1 MLRQR
6 LLKNS
11 PPRMISRPPLPC
23 AVILRRCCSP
33 VARPR
38 FLAAPTSMPGDLCD
52 RCHVNLARCQRR
64 ARRRACPATAQ
75 SRRLL
80 ARASAADRDPRR
92 LRAWG
97 LRSLHRARERRDRS
111 FLPDA
116 RGADPRRVR
125 RNHRGIIRQ
134 RRDRRSAGRF
144 SRAQCVA
151 MRVLHAGNAD
161 GRAGSIETACRA
173 GPGADTR
180 ASFRQLLPLHRLS
193 GDCRCGRDHG
203 AGAHGEHAMIVAS
216 ANPEG
221 LSVLDR
227 PNSYIGKVVPRP
239 NLERLMQGRGLYV
252 SDMVLPRMAHV
263 VFLRSPH
270 AHARITGIDAAAAR
284 RVPGVVAIVTGEALA
299 AVITPWVGV
308 LSHLKGLK
316 SAPQHAIA
324 IDHVRWQG
332 EAVAAVVATSRAVA
346 EDAAEIVSVEY
357 QELDAVTDMR
367 TALDPETPVIH
378 SSLGDNLAFERNLDA
393 GAVDAAFAESDAVV
407 EADFIFGRHTGVTLE
422 PRSVVA
428 DWNAAEARLT
438 IYQGTQAPH
447 MVQNIAALHLG
458 LTDSQVRV
466 VCKDV
471 GGSFGIK
478 VHIYADEM
486 ATYAL
491 SKLLLRPVKFVAD
504 RVESFNTDIHARD
517 HRCKGR
523 IGVKR
528 DGTITAFEIDA
539 LTGIGPYS
547 MYPRTSAI
555 EANQVVNLV
564 GGPYVTKNYRARAR
578 VVFQNKNVMCQ
589 YRAVGHPIAVAVT
602 EGLVELAAAK
612 IGMDPLELRRRN
624 LIADDAHPSSG
635 PSGIKFEALS
645 NHAAMDKLVK
655 MMDYNAL
662 RAEQAALRSKNI
674 HRGIGIASFIEV
686 TNPSAAF
693 YGVGGA
699 RISSQDGVA
708 VRLDATGSVICQT
721 SITEQGQGSESL
733 TAQIVGSVLGVSME
747 RVRVILGDTDHTP
760 YGGGTRASRGAGI
773 GGEAALQA
781 AKILRKNVL
790 DVAAAILQ
798 SSPAELDIVNDAI
811 VSAVDGSSRIDL
823 KELSRIVYFR
833 PDTLPPGIQP
843 ELMATRHFV
852 PREYPFAFT
861 NGVQASWLEVDT
873 DTGFVKLLRHWV
885 VEDCGTIINPQL
897 VDEQIRGGV
906 VQGLGAALFEKCIY
920 DERGQLTNANMA
932 DYLVPM
938 SGEMPDIDVGH
949 VVSPT
954 LETELGAKGAGE
966 AGTAG
971 AAAAVANAVNDALK
985 PFGAIIS

>member
-1 MLRQR
+1 MT
-6 LLKNS
+6 
-11 PPRMISRPPLPC
+11 
-23 AVILRRCCSP
+23 V
-33 VARPR
+33 
-38 FLAAPTSMPGDLCD
+38 
-52 RCHVNLARCQRR
+52 
-64 ARRRACPATAQ
+64 
-75 SRRLL
+75 
-80 ARASAADRDPRR
+80 
-92 LRAWG
+92 
-97 LRSLHRARERRDRS
+97 
-111 FLPDA
+111 
-116 RGADPRRVR
+116 
-125 RNHRGIIRQ
+125 
-134 RRDRRSAGRF
+134 
-144 SRAQCVA
+144 
-151 MRVLHAGNAD
+151 
-161 GRAGSIETACRA
+161 
-173 GPGADTR
+173 TR
-180 ASFRQLLPLHRLS
+180 AP
-193 GDCRCGRDHG
+193 
-203 AGAHGEHAMIVAS
+203 AET
-216 ANPEG
+216 

-227 PNSYIGKVVPRP
+227 PNSYIGKTVPRP
-239 NLERLMQGRGLYV
+239 NLDRLLQGRGQYV
-252 SDMVLPRMAHV
+252 SDLELPRMAHV
-263 VFLRSPH
+263 VFLRSPY
-270 AHARITGIDAAAAR
+270 AHARIVAIDADAAR
-284 RVPGVVAIVTGEALA
+284 RMSGVISIVTGRELE

-324 IDHVRWQG
+324 IDRACWQG
-332 EAVAAVVATSRAVA
+332 EAVAAIVATSRAVA
-346 EDAAEIVSVEY
+346 EDAMEQIAVDYE
-357 QELDAVTDMR
+357 ELEAVTDMR
-367 TALDPETPVIH
+367 TALDPATPVIH
-378 SSLGDNLAFERNLDA
+378 ASLGDNLAFERTLNA
-393 GAVDAAFAESDAVV
+393 GDVDQAWSNSEVV
-407 EADFIFGRHTGVTLE
+407 EADFVFGRHTGVTLE
-422 PRSVVA
+422 PRAVVA

-458 LTDSQVRV
+458 LREAQVRV

-491 SKLLLRPVKFVAD
+491 SKLLRRPIKFVAD

-517 HRCKGR
+517 HRCRGR
-523 IGVKR
+523 TGVKS
-528 DGTITAFEIDA
+528 DGTITAFEIDD

-564 GGPYVTKNYRARAR
+564 GGPYVTPNYRARAR

-589 YRAVGHPIAVAVT
+589 YRAVGHPIACSVT
-602 EGLVELAAAK
+602 EGLVDLAAAK
-612 IGMDPLELRRRN
+612 IGMDPVEIRRRN
-624 LIADDAHPSSG
+624 LIPDDAYPCAS
-635 PSGIKFEALS
+635 PSGMKFEQLS
-645 NHAAMDKLVK
+645 HHASLAKLLQ
-655 MMDYNAL
+655 MMDYDAL
-662 RAEQAALRSKNI
+662 RAEQAALRARNI

-699 RISSQDGVA
+699 KISSQDGVA
-708 VRLDATGSVICQT
+708 VRLDAQGSVICQT

-747 RVRVILGDTDHTP
+747 RVRVILGDTDNTP
-760 YGGGTRASRGAGI
+760 YGGGTWASRGAGI

-781 AKILRKNVL
+781 AKALRQNIL
-790 DVAAAILQ
+790 DIAAAILQ
-798 SSPAELDIVNDAI
+798 STPGGLDIVNNSI
-811 VSAVDGSSRIDL
+811 VSADDGAPRI
-823 KELSRIVYFR
+823 ELSELARIVYFR

-852 PREYPFAFT
+852 PRQYPFAFT

-873 DTGFVKLLRHWV
+873 ETGFVTLLKHWV

-938 SGEMPDIDVGH
+938 SGEMPDIEIGH

-954 LETELGAKGAGE
+954 QESELGAKGAGE

-971 AAAAVANAVNDALK
+971 AAAAVANAVNDALR
-985 PFGAIIS
+985 PFGATITEIPLTPQVILTALGRI

>member
-1 MLRQR
+1 MT
-6 LLKNS
+6 
-11 PPRMISRPPLPC
+11 
-23 AVILRRCCSP
+23 
-33 VARPR
+33 
-38 FLAAPTSMPGDLCD
+38 AASDK
-52 RCHVNLARCQRR
+52 
-64 ARRRACPATAQ
+64 
-75 SRRLL
+75 
-80 ARASAADRDPRR
+80 
-92 LRAWG
+92 
-97 LRSLHRARERRDRS
+97 
-111 FLPDA
+111 
-116 RGADPRRVR
+116 
-125 RNHRGIIRQ
+125 
-134 RRDRRSAGRF
+134 
-144 SRAQCVA
+144 
-151 MRVLHAGNAD
+151 
-161 GRAGSIETACRA
+161 IEA
-173 GPGADTR
+173 
-180 ASFRQLLPLHRLS
+180 
-193 GDCRCGRDHG
+193 
-203 AGAHGEHAMIVAS
+203 
-216 ANPEG
+216 

-227 PNSYIGKVVPRP
+227 PNSYIGRTVSRP
-239 NLERLMQGRGLYV
+239 NLDRLMQGRGQYV
-252 SDMVLPRMAHV
+252 SDIELPRMAHV

-270 AHARITGIDAAAAR
+270 AHARIVKIDAALAKAM
-284 RVPGVVAIVTGEALA
+284 PGVIAVVTGQELA

-308 LSHLKGLK
+308 LSHMKGLK

-324 IDHVRWQG
+324 IDRACWQG
-332 EAVAAVVATSRAVA
+332 EAVAAVVATSRALA
-346 EDAAEIVSVEY
+346 EDAAESVAVEY
-357 QELDAVTDMR
+357 EELEAVTEMR
-367 TALDPETPVIH
+367 SALDPPTPVIH
-378 SSLGDNLAFERNLDA
+378 AALGDNLAFERTHNA
-393 GAVDAAFAESDAVV
+393 GAVDEAFADADEVV
-407 EADFIFGRHTGVTLE
+407 EAEFIFGRHTGVTLE
-422 PRSVVA
+422 PRAVVA

-438 IYQGTQAPH
+438 IYQGSQAPH

-458 LTDSQVRV
+458 LEESQVRV

-491 SKLLLRPVKFVAD
+491 SKLLRRPVKFVAD

-517 HRCKGR
+517 HRCNGK

-528 DGTITAFEIDA
+528 DGTIVAFEIDD

-564 GGPYVTKNYRARAR
+564 GGPYLTKNYRARAR

-589 YRAVGHPIAVAVT
+589 YRAVGHPIACSVT
-602 EGLVELAAAK
+602 EGLVDLAAMK
-612 IGMDPLELRRRN
+612 IGMDPVEIRRRN
-624 LIADDAHPSSG
+624 LISDDAYPCVS
-635 PSGIKFEALS
+635 PSGLRFEKLS
-645 NHAAMDKLVK
+645 HHASLNKLLT
-655 MMDYNAL
+655 MMDYDRL
-662 RAEQAALRSKNI
+662 RIEQAELRKRNI

-699 RISSQDGVA
+699 KISSQDGVA
-708 VRLDATGSVICQT
+708 VRLDAQGAVICQT

-733 TAQIVGSVLGVSME
+733 TAQIVGSVLGVPMS
-747 RVRVILGDTDHTP
+747 RVRVILGDTDNTP
-760 YGGGTRASRGAGI
+760 YGGGTWASRGAGI

-781 AKILRKNVL
+781 TKILRRNIL

-798 SSPAELDIVNDAI
+798 STPAELDIADGVVVNTN
-811 VSAVDGSSRIDL
+811 DGAPRIEL
-823 KELSRIVYFR
+823 KELARIVYFR

-843 ELMATRHFV
+843 ELMATKHYV
-852 PREYPFAFT
+852 PRQYPFAFT

-873 DTGFVKLLRHWV
+873 ETGFVKLLKHWV

-954 LETELGAKGAGE
+954 TESELGAKGAGE

-971 AAAAVANAVNDALK
+971 AAAAVANAVNDALS
-985 PFGAIIS
+985 PFGVTITEIPLTPQVILTALGAL